1 MRRSSAV
8 AAQAMAATSH
18 PLATRAALRM
28 LEDGGNA
35 VDAAVTAAAVL
46 CVCEPMSTG
55 IGGDLFSIVWEDGR
69 AHGLNSS
76 GRAPASLDPDSLT
89 EIAETGPRSVTVPGA
104 VSGWAAL
111 LERFGSVGLDRCL
124 APAIDAAEQGFAVTP
139 VIARS
144 WAAIAPGFSDDEARR
159 VFGNAPQVG
168 QIARLPELGQSL
180 RMLASDGPA
189 ALYDGAL
196 SDAICD
202 ASWLERADLAA
213 HAAEWVE
220 PLRLAHRG
228 VEVLELPPNG
238 QGAVALQALALVEPL
253 AGRDAADRV
262 HLQAEA
268 LKLAFADGYRY
279 VADEPLPAGYLDPAY
294 VAERRALIDRER
306 AGSPRP
312 GALPRGGT
320 VYLCCVDGE
329 RRRLLA
335 HPEPVLR
342 LREWSR
348 RPGDGDHAAEPR
360 RVLHARARAS
370 EPDRAGTAAV
380 QHDHPGHARARRVAA
395 RAVRCHGRP
404 LPAAGASAGRR
415 AAAGGRR
422 RSAGA
427 RSTHRASGSISRTP
441 GGRSRS
447 SRRCGRSR
455 PSSRGGGIACG
466 AIRTS
471 RGSAEDRSSSC
482 TTTSSRA
489 EASHGKTATPR
500 ASDDARRAVDSP
512 SWR

>member
-55 IGGDLFSIVWEDGR
+55 IGGDLFSIIWEDGR

-76 GRAPASLDPDSLT
+76 GRAPASVDPDSLT
-89 EIAETGPRSVTVPGA
+89 EIPETGPRSVTVPGA
-104 VSGWAAL
+104 VAGWAAL
-111 LERFGSVGLDRCL
+111 LERFGSMGLDRCL
-124 APAIDAAEQGFAVTP
+124 APAIDAAEQGFGVTP
-139 VIARS
+139 VIARA
-144 WAAIAPGFSDDEARR
+144 WAASVPGFRDDEARR

-168 QIARLPELGQSL
+168 QIVRLPELGQSL

-189 ALYDGAL
+189 ALYDGEL
-196 SDAICD
+196 SDAICE

-253 AGRDAADRV
+253 APRDAADRV

-279 VADEPLPAGYLDPAY
+279 VADEPLPADYLDPAY
-294 VAERRALIDRER
+294 VAQRRALIDREH

-329 RRRLLA
+329 RRACSLIQSLYYGFGSGVVARKTGIMLQNRAACFTLEPG
-335 HPEPVLR
+335 HPNRIAPA
-342 LREWSR
+342 R
-348 RPGDGDHAAEPR
+348 RPFHTIIPGMLVRDGALLGPFGVMGGHFQPQGHLQVIEQLLVDGVDPQAALDAPRFRLDLEDAGWMLALEPPLWTLEAELARRGHRVRRDPDLARFGGGQLILVHDDVLEGGSEPR
-360 RVLHARARAS
+360 K
-370 EPDRAGTAAV
+370 DGY
-380 QHDHPGHARARRVAA
+380 
-395 RAVRCHGRP
+395 
-404 LPAAGASAGRR
+404 AAG
-415 AAAGGRR
+415 
-422 RSAGA
+422 
-427 RSTHRASGSISRTP
+427 I
-441 GGRSRS
+441 
-447 SRRCGRSR
+447 
-455 PSSRGGGIACG
+455 
-466 AIRTS
+466 
-471 RGSAEDRSSSC
+471 
-482 TTTSSRA
+482 
-489 EASHGKTATPR
+489 
-500 ASDDARRAVDSP
+500 
-512 SWR
+512 